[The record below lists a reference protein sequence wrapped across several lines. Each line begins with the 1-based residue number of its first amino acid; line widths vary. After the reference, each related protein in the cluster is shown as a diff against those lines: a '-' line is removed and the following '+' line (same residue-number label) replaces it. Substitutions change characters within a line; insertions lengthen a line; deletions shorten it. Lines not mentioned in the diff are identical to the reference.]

1 MKVMVHETGHMFGLK
16 HCIYYS
22 CIMNGSNHLEENNNK
37 PMELCPVC
45 VRKLQENI
53 QFNFLERYMALEN
66 ACKSTNSQ
74 VFKNAGDFYEKLA
87 VNVKE
92 AFGQHYKEEK

>member
-1 MKVMVHETGHMFGLK
+1 MVHETGHMFGLK

-22 CIMNGSNHLEENNNK
+22 CIMNGSNHLNENKDK

-53 QFNFLERYMALEN
+53 QFDFLKRYIALEN
-66 ACKSTNSQ
+66 ACKSTKSE
-74 VFKNAGDFYEKLA
+74 VFKDAGDFYERLV
-87 VNVKE
+87 VNVK
-92 AFGQHYKEEK
+92 AGLGQHYQEQEK